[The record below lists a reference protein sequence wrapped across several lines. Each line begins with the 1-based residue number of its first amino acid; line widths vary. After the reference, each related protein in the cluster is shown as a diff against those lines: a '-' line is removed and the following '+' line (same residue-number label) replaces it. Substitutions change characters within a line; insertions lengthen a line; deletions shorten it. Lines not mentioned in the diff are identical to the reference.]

1 MTATTQQLTFFLSTV
16 ATFVVLAVFMV
27 AIDFVPE
34 PRSTSQDDTPT
45 VRVVETTRTEH
56 PSDTDPAQETSG
68 QTVDAGTEPDVR
80 ASAAPVATYSA
91 ERPVR
96 IVINEIGI
104 DTPVLTP
111 ASTDV
116 AVLDRALLS
125 GAVHYPD
132 SPLAG
137 EEGNMLIFGHSSYLP
152 VVQNKAYQAFNE
164 LQKLTPG
171 SMVSVYTDTMRY
183 DYKVDRVR
191 LARAEETVITFDAD
205 EPTLTLAT
213 CNTFGAKQ
221 ERWVATATLATTAAL

>member
-1 MTATTQQLTFFLSTV
+1 MNATTQQLTFFLSTL
-16 ATFVVLAVFMV
+16 ATFVVLAMFFV
-27 AIDFVPE
+27 AIDFIPE
-34 PRSTSQDDTPT
+34 PRSTNVNDTPT
-45 VRVVETTRTEH
+45 VRVVETTRTH
-56 PSDTDPAQETSG
+56 TLSDVPSDTVPVTPV
-68 QTVDAGTEPDVR
+68 QTEDTEEFESIVPPILQV
-80 ASAAPVATYSA
+80 A

-96 IVINEIGI
+96 VVINEIDI
-104 DTPVLTP
+104 DTPVITP
-111 ASTDV
+111 ASTDID
-116 AVLDRALLS
+116 VLDRALLS
-125 GAVHYPD
+125 GAVHYPS

-137 EEGNMLIFGHSSYLP
+137 EQGNMLIFGHSSYLP

-171 SMVSVYTDTMRY
+171 SIVSVYTDTTRY

-221 ERWVATATLATTAAL
+221 ERWVATATLTTTVAL